1 MRQAVKRD
9 STHKNHII
17 TTIIPA
23 YNAEKSICH
32 ALDSIRKQDEKNIQI
47 IIIDD
52 GSTDNTGIEVLSYMD
67 MHADMDIV
75 YLCQDNAGPGAAR
88 NLGLE
93 YADGTYICFLDSDDF
108 VPAHAYK
115 QYLNV
120 ANTYDCDVVIG
131 SYMRRVDNEKWYIP
145 DYIRKLCHD
154 SDGINLAGDYV
165 VAMRNP
171 SLWNRMYKRDFL
183 NSNKIR
189 FLNENHG
196 EDCVFNL
203 DVLKYA
209 ASVYTTDSICYC
221 YSKRLYGRDSVST
234 SWSYVNTIS
243 RIRAIDTY
251 FLYFDGIGDVYAESV
266 YINSHISYLMD
277 GIRTIKDK
285 DERNSLYQ
293 SFMVSLSKYIG
304 NKKYEKFISAIL
316 GIDLDI
322 AVLLTFDAYL
332 IQKQKFWNG
341 RTDTASNN
349 HSSDSTNQDS
359 KDIVLQQ
366 FANGKIGF
374 KYIIKYFSAWIKYK
388 IHH

>member
-131 SYMRRVDNEKWYIP
+131 SYMRRVDNGKWYIP
-145 DYIRKLCHD
+145 DYIRNLCHD

-221 YSKRLYGRDSVST
+221 YSKRINGRDSVST

-251 FLYFDGIGDVYAESV
+251 FLYFDGIGDVYAEIV
-266 YINSHISYLMD
+266 YIDSHISYLMD

-304 NKKYEKFISAIL
+304 NKKYEKYISAIL
-316 GIDLDI
+316 GVDLDI

-332 IQKQKFWNG
+332 IQKQKFWNS
-341 RTDTASNN
+341 RTGTASNN
-349 HSSDSTNQDS
+349 HSAGSTNQDS

-366 FANGKIGF
+366 FAKGKIGF